1 MRLPISA
8 SNPRASTA
16 KIALSVTS
24 APEEIREVQR
34 LRFQVLARS
43 LGLSE
48 IADPDGLDEDE
59 MDRWCDHL
67 IVREMR
73 SLKVV
78 GSLRLAGPRAVDRYG
93 RFPSEQIFD
102 LERLQHVR
110 PRMAEAGR
118 MCVHPDYR
126 GSGVLM
132 TLWAGLSALMQR
144 ERYDYLASCV
154 SISLADGGHNAT
166 ALHQRLNATHLAPR
180 EYRVTPRSP
189 FVLHECERVHPPCVP
204 PLLEG
209 YLRAGAWIGGEPAW
223 DADAN
228 SAEMFLLLPGAAM
241 ASRPERSAIA

>member
-16 KIALSVTS
+16 KINLSVTS
-24 APEEIREVQR
+24 LPEEIREIQR
-34 LRFQVLARS
+34 LRFQVLAKS

-48 IADPDGLDEDE
+48 LADPDGLDEDD

-67 IVREMR
+67 VVREMR
-73 SLKVV
+73 TLKVV
-78 GSLRLAGPRAVDRYG
+78 GSLRLAGPRAVGRCG
-93 RFPSEQIFD
+93 RFPSEQVFD

-110 PRMAEAGR
+110 GRMAEAGR

-132 TLWAGLSALMQR
+132 TLWAGLSALLQR
-144 ERYDYLASCV
+144 ERCDYLASCA
-154 SISLADGGHNAT
+154 SISLADGGYNAT
-166 ALHQRLNATHLAPR
+166 ALYQRLSATHLAPR

-189 FVLHECERVHPPCVP
+189 FVLHEYESGHPPCVP

-209 YLRAGAWIGGEPAW
+209 YLRAGAWVCGEPAW

-241 ASRPERSAIA
+241 IRRPDGSAMT